1 MFRNI
6 GKKIKIFAMVLTGIG
21 IAASCISGIAVMFF
35 LSRYSVQVVP
45 GLLIIIFGSFFS
57 WLSSFFMYGFGQLID
72 NTDIL
77 VQQGKNGSAP
87 SNNYNVSNEN
97 ANMSTMS
104 TATNVSK
111 SPLADGSY
119 CPHCNNKIIVP
130 EGVHSA
136 VCPWCNKTFTL

>member
-87 SNNYNVSNEN
+87 SNNYNVPYKN
-97 ANMSTMS
+97 ANMS
-104 TATNVSK
+104 TATNVSE

-136 VCPWCNKTFTL
+136 ICPWCNKTFTL